1 MSRNERIEKW
11 LIPWAALFSGLY
23 LGYSVSWKMENDG
36 VRAIMTETYTRLHND
51 ASFMEQCESMKGR
64 ADLNGIVP
72 VVPHG
77 DESPLVALI
86 VSNYAL
92 QCILTGDVSN

>member
-51 ASFMEQCESMKGR
+51 ASFMEQCESMKASR
-64 ADLNGIVP
+64 NCNSRSAMPNVRPTPFSQSYTL
-72 VVPHG
+72 
-77 DESPLVALI
+77 
-86 VSNYAL
+86 
-92 QCILTGDVSN
+92 